1 MEIRA
6 SRRLRAFGGYAF
18 DEIDR
23 AVQAL
28 HAQGVPVADFGVGD
42 PRDPTPEL
50 VRRAGQAAIDRHATS
65 GYPSYIGSAAY
76 REAVAAWNARRFGVT
91 LDPATEI
98 CSTIGSKEAV
108 FHFPEALLD
117 PGDVV
122 LVPSP
127 GYPPY
132 TRGTLF
138 AEGRVWYYP
147 LDASNGFLPDLAAIP
162 SDIARAARL
171 LWFCNPN
178 APTGRVADRAFVE
191 SLVRFCADHDIILAS
206 DEAYS
211 EIWFESG
218 PPHSA
223 LEVSKDGVVAF
234 HSLSKRSAMTGW
246 RVGWMAGD
254 ARLVSLFRKVK
265 TNVDSGTP
273 DFVQDAAVAALSDET
288 HVAAMR
294 ASYRE
299 KRDIL
304 LAAFAAAGLETRP
317 PEATLYVWQRA
328 PEGLDGVA
336 LAKRLLAPDVAV
348 ATIPGAAIAEPLAEG
363 RNPGTDYIRLALV
376 PTLEES
382 RAAAA
387 RIAALRF

>member
-28 HAQGVPVADFGVGD
+28 ADQGVAVTDFGVGD
-42 PRDPTPEL
+42 PRDPTPAL

-65 GYPSYIGSAAY
+65 GYPSYVGSAAY
-76 REAVAAWNARRFGVT
+76 RQAVAAWTARRFGVT
-91 LDPATEI
+91 LDPATEV

-138 AEGRVWYYP
+138 AEGRVWTCP
-147 LDASNGFLPDLAAIP
+147 LDAENGFLPDLAAIP
-162 SDIARAARL
+162 RDIARAARL

-178 APTGRVADRAFVE
+178 APTGRVADRAYLE
-191 SLVRFCADHDIILAS
+191 GLVRFCAEHEIILAA

-218 PPHSA
+218 PPPSA
-223 LEVSKDGVVAF
+223 LEVARDGVVVF

-254 ARLVSLFRKVK
+254 ERLVTLFRKVK
-265 TNVDSGTP
+265 TNIDSGTP
-273 DFVQDAAVAALSDET
+273 DFVQEAAVAALSDEA
-288 HVAAMR
+288 HVAGMR
-294 ASYRE
+294 TAYRE
-299 KRDIL
+299 KRDVL
-304 LAAFAAAGLETRP
+304 LAAFAAAGLAVRA

-328 PEGLDGVA
+328 PEGMDGLA
-336 LAKRLLAPDVAV
+336 FAKRLLAPDVAV
-348 ATIPGAAIAEPLAEG
+348 ATIPGAALAEPTADG
-363 RNPGTDYIRLALV
+363 RNPGAPYVRLALC
-376 PTLEES
+376 PSLEET
-382 RAAAA
+382 RAAAE

>member
-6 SRRLRAFGGYAF
+6 SRRLRALGGYAF

-28 HAQGVPVADFGVGD
+28 LAQGVPVTDFGVGD

-50 VRRAGQAAIDRHATS
+50 VRRAGQAAMDRHATS
-65 GYPSYIGSAAY
+65 GYPSYVGSERYRAAI
-76 REAVAAWNARRFGVT
+76 ADWTGRRFGVT
-91 LDPATEI
+91 LDPATEV

-132 TRGTLF
+132 TRGTIF
-138 AEGRVWYYP
+138 AEGRVWTYP
-147 LDASNGFLPDLAAIP
+147 LNADNGFLPDLAAIP
-162 SDIARAARL
+162 GDVARAARV

-178 APTGRVADRAFVE
+178 APTGRVADRAFLE
-191 SLVRFCADHDIILAS
+191 QLVGFCADHEIVLAS

-223 LEVSKDGVVAF
+223 LEVARDGVVVF

-254 ARLVSLFRKVK
+254 ARLVALFRKVK
-265 TNVDSGTP
+265 TNIDSGTP
-273 DFVQDAAVAALSDET
+273 DFVQDAAIAALADEA
-288 HVAAMR
+288 HVAEMR
-294 ASYRE
+294 AAYRE
-299 KRDIL
+299 KRDLL
-304 LAAFAAAGLETRP
+304 LAAFAAAGLP
-317 PEATLYVWQRA
+317 VQAPEATLYIWQRA
-328 PEGLDGVA
+328 PDGMDGVA
-336 LAKRLLAPDVAV
+336 FAKRLLAPDVAV
-348 ATIPGAAIAEPLAEG
+348 ATIPGAALAEPCADG
-363 RNPGTDYIRLALV
+363 RNPGTDYVRLALV
-376 PTLEES
+376 PTREETK
-382 RAAAA
+382 AAAA
-387 RIAALRF
+387 RIAAMKL